1 MCFAG
6 FRLQGEGSTTMYMAN
21 IIFCNEPEEFST
33 AGFGGSQLRLL
44 PAQIFSSTAILAIG

>member
-6 FRLQGEGSTTMYMAN
+6 FRLKGEGSTTMYMAN